1 MITDKIRLPDTFRKS
16 ASGETKSTIVS
27 LVPGQNTYTVDGQ
40 APSVSSTS
48 GATTGT
54 VTASGSFP
62 PPETYDGENGRLDTS
77 LLVSI
82 GNGHK
87 LEKNSASAY
96 LRMVEA
102 ARLNGISWTVTDSYR
117 TYEVQYRLAQPP
129 PVGKGLY
136 SQGGLA
142 AYPGTSNHGFG
153 TAVDLGGGA
162 NSSGTP
168 QNNWLVQNANKF
180 GFYTIPREPW
190 HWEYRGTG
198 G

>member
-77 LLVSI
+77 KLADI
-82 GNGHK
+82 GNGYK
-87 LEKNSASAY
+87 LEKNAAAAFKRMDDAVYQEVGVRIVVTSA
-96 LRMVEA
+96 
-102 ARLNGISWTVTDSYR
+102 YR
-117 TYEVQYRLAQPP
+117 TYEKQLELYNELKGIR
-129 PVGKGLY
+129 PV
-136 SQGGLA
+136 A
-142 AYPGTSNHGFG
+142 APGTSNHGLG
-153 TAVDLGGGA
+153 IAVDAGN
-162 NSSGTP
+162 NSNSP
-168 QNNWLVQNANKF
+168 IVMQWLVNNSTRF
-180 GFYTIPREPW
+180 GFKIGYDDNPYPF
-190 HWEYRGTG
+190 HYDYVGTG